1 MKQKLIENGLKITPQ
16 RIAVLEAMDNLKNHP
31 STEGIIEYI
40 RKNHPSIA
48 TGTVY
53 KTLELFVEKGIIS
66 RVKTEKDVMRYD
78 TVTDKHHHLYC
89 MESNRIEDYH
99 DKELNRL
106 LENYFKNKK
115 IPNFNINEIKIQLS
129 GKFTDR

>member
-53 KTLELFVEKGIIS
+53 KTLELFVDKGIIS
-66 RVKTEKDVMRYD
+66 RVKTDKDVMRYD

-106 LENYFKNKK
+106 LENHFKNKK

>member
-1 MKQKLIENGLKITPQ
+1 MEQKLIENGLKITPQ

-78 TVTDKHHHLYC
+78 SATDKHHHLYC